1 MAEFHPRGQSIF
13 QQFCRNNRFSVSSV
27 VRVPSSFFNWW
38 ACLFTFVVPDVFF
51 SLQIVVIHS
60 RYTDPDIVQFLKDSS
75 CLDPRFR
82 SMPYLDETEK
92 LGVYTALTLKAVS
105 LNDQQQKSLQVRE
118 GGIFISQ
125 PSLLVLTWF

>member
-1 MAEFHPRGQSIF
+1 M
-13 QQFCRNNRFSVSSV
+13 SSV
-27 VRVPSSFFNWW
+27 VRVPSSFCNCW

-51 SLQIVVIHS
+51 SLQIVIIHS
-60 RYTDPDIVQFLKDSS
+60 RYTDPDIVQLLKDSS

-105 LNDQQQKSLQVRE
+105 LNDQQQKSVQVRE
-118 GGIFISQ
+118 SGIFISQ
-125 PSLLVLTWF
+125 PSLLVLTFFLDIHAF

>member
-1 MAEFHPRGQSIF
+1 MAEF
-13 QQFCRNNRFSVSSV
+13 
-27 VRVPSSFFNWW
+27 FFNWW

-82 SMPYLDETEK
+82 SMPYLNETEK

-125 PSLLVLTWF
+125 PSLLVLTCF

>member
-1 MAEFHPRGQSIF
+1 M
-13 QQFCRNNRFSVSSV
+13 SSV
-27 VRVPSSFFNWW
+27 LRVPSSFCNCW
-38 ACLFTFVVPDVFF
+38 ACLLTFVVPDVFF

-92 LGVYTALTLKAVS
+92 LGVYTTLTLNSKQS
-105 LNDQQQKSLQVRE
+105 HLMTNNKSQSRFVKVE
-118 GGIFISQ
+118 F
-125 PSLLVLTWF
+125 LLANLHFLY

>member
-1 MAEFHPRGQSIF
+1 M
-13 QQFCRNNRFSVSSV
+13 SSV
-27 VRVPSSFFNWW
+27 VRVPSPFRNWW

-92 LGVYTALTLKAVS
+92 LGVYTALTGTLKAVS
-105 LNDQQQKSLQVRE
+105 LNDQQQTSVQVGE
-118 GGIFISQ
+118 SGMFISQ
-125 PSLLVLTWF
+125 PSLLVLTCFKYTCLLIFSSELQTC